1 MAKPAKGK
9 PAKAGAMDEDFF
21 WSLIASLDWKK
32 TGDDDAVIEPV
43 VAALAG
49 MPEADIFRFDD
60 ILAEKLH
67 ALDGEKY
74 ASNIGMDAYKDGEYF
89 SVDLFLYARACTVA
103 NGRKAFETALAN
115 PKKMI
120 KNKDFEVLLYVAQK
134 AYERK
139 TGKEYKHVPEPN
151 YETYANQAGWA

>member
-1 MAKPAKGK
+1 MAKAPKSRESR
-9 PAKAGAMDEDFF
+9 AGAMDENLF
-21 WSLIASLDWKK
+21 WSLIATLDWKQ
-32 TGDDDAVIEPV
+32 TGDDDAVVEPV

-49 MPEADIFRFDD
+49 MHEADIFRFDD

-74 ASNIGMDAYKDGEYF
+74 ARNIGMDAYKDGKYF
-89 SVDLFLYARACTVA
+89 SVDMFLYARACTVA

-120 KNKDFEVLLYVAQK
+120 KNKDFEALLYVAQQ

-139 TGKEYKHVPEPN
+139 TGGEYTHIPEPN
-151 YETYANQAGWA
+151 YETYANKSGWE